1 MTTVE
6 ETNEKRRFTR
16 VPFVNHIALSQGNQ
30 SWIGN
35 VVDVSFNGVLIHLDV
50 DSTIDPQTTVA
61 AIVHFENNANIH
73 ADLTLAHNHEHFYG
87 FSFNE
92 IDSDSL
98 THLRNIISHNLGDT
112 KACERELISLF
123 SYHQ

>member
-1 MTTVE
+1 MNTIE
-6 ETNEKRRFTR
+6 EPYEKRRFTR
-16 VPFVNHIALSQGNQ
+16 VPFVNHIALSQDNQ

-35 VVDVSFNGVLIHLDV
+35 VVDVSFNGILIHFDA

-61 AIVHFENNANIH
+61 AIIHFDNDANIH
-73 ADLTLAHNHEHFYG
+73 ADLTLAHNYERFYG
-87 FSFNE
+87 FSFSE
-92 IDSDSL
+92 IDSESL